1 MRTTYMLDVRQADV
15 PTTTR
20 KAADLEP
27 GDVLVA
33 RLADGHRLSLVTE
46 VDRGLAPGRTVLRLG
61 RSMAS
66 SQLNA
71 MPVTVL
77 DTDGDLSDLVA
88 SWHYA
93 ASSALAAQ

>member
-33 RLADGHRLSLVTE
+33 RLADGHRLQYVTD

-61 RSMAS
+61 HSMAS
-66 SQLNA
+66 QRLLGET
-71 MPVTVL
+71 VTVL
-77 DTDGDLSDLVA
+77 DVDADLSDLVA

-93 ASSALAAQ
+93 ATSALAAR